1 MLFNTIQYILFLPFV
16 TAVYFLLP
24 HKVRHVWLL
33 AASWY
38 FYMQW
43 NPKYIL
49 LLAGCTLVTYTGA
62 RILEGMEGFPGRRK
76 AEYTPSSP
84 AGLRN

>member
-62 RILEGMEGFPGRRK
+62 RILEGIRD
-76 AEYTPSSP
+76 
-84 AGLRN
+84 L